1 VIARVVLDARTATD
15 HFPGIGRYAVNLAR
29 ALIQVAPDLELSLL
43 QDPSAPASRLALP
56 ELPRITCPVSPFAL
70 RQQWAVPRILRQS
83 RADVYHS
90 AYYLM
95 PYLPGVPTVL
105 TYYDL
110 IPIRYPHYFS
120 RWQPLIYRL
129 ATVLALRTAGLTL
142 AISES
147 TRTDLIR
154 YFHADPER
162 LAVTPL
168 AADERMRPAAPEQ
181 INAVRWKHHLPEQYV
196 LYLGVNKPH
205 KNLVKLVEAWS
216 HFKSRNPHSTVQ
228 LVIAGHW
235 DERYPEAKRLCEE
248 LGLREAV
255 AFAGPVAEADLPALY
270 SGAMLFVFPS
280 LYEGFGLPVLEAM
293 ACGTPV
299 ICSST
304 SSLPEVAGNAA
315 VLIDPANVEALA
327 EALQSV
333 LDDDER
339 RRLLRARGL
348 AQADRFSWRETAR
361 RTAEAYRSL
370 SHSVDVH
377 GA

>member
-1 VIARVVLDARTATD
+1 VTARIVLDVRTATD
-15 HFPGIGRYAVNLAR
+15 HFPGIGRYVVNLAR

-56 ELPRITCPVSPFAL
+56 ELPRINCPVSPFAL

-142 AISES
+142 ATSES

-154 YFHADPER
+154 YFHAHPGR
-162 LAVTPL
+162 VVVTPL
-168 AADERMRPAAPEQ
+168 AADESMHPAAPEQ
-181 INAVRWKHHLPEQYV
+181 IDVVRRKYHLPEQYV
-196 LYLGVNKPH
+196 LYLGANKPH
-205 KNLVKLVEAWS
+205 KNLCTLVDAWS
-216 HFKSRNPHSTVQ
+216 HVKRRNPVSAIH
-228 LVIAGHW
+228 LVIAGPW
-235 DERYPEAKRLCEE
+235 DERYPEAKRRCKE
-248 LGLREAV
+248 LELHEV
-255 AFAGPVAEADLPALY
+255 VDFAGPVAEADLPALY

-299 ICSST
+299 ICSNT
-304 SSLPEVAGNAA
+304 SSLPEVTGNAA
-315 VLIDPANVEALA
+315 VLIDPSSVEALA

-333 LDDDER
+333 LDDDAR
-339 RRLLRARGL
+339 RRLMREHGL

-361 RTAEAYRSL
+361 RTAEAYRAL
-370 SHSVDVH
+370 SHSVD
-377 GA
+377 GLRA